1 MLESLTLIT
10 TLMKVECSLSI
21 KVGDLIPKIEVV
33 GIIATEVEAATI
45 IGIISLKKALS
56 NNHNALMSTILR
68 NITKLRIS

>member
-1 MLESLTLIT
+1 
-10 TLMKVECSLSI
+10 MKVECSLSI